1 MTGKKN
7 DSLPALSKAA
17 RAQLVEEL
25 AYHEQAAASLEMRAG
40 MTDTYHH
47 SRAAEIRAAL
57 AEVTEEEHGKLD

>member
-1 MTGKKN
+1 MTGKKS
-7 DSLPALSKAA
+7 DSTPSLSRAE

-25 AYHEQAAASLEMRAG
+25 AYHEQAAASLESRAG

-57 AEVTEEEHGKLD
+57 VVTEEEHGKLD